1 MRKTRSTDS
10 NRGAAQVA
18 PLLQGVWQALCRAL
32 SGAACSAAAW
42 AALVACA
49 LWALA
54 CSPVPAFAAAEAQP
68 GAQPEIAYAEP
79 YFEYRSDTYGIG
91 ISLDPVFIDYIS
103 ADPGGDG
110 ELRELLAYVG
120 KPSSLWLGVGG
131 WGTHKPGKPV
141 RAEVREEEDGRVLL
155 ALRGIEFVGFL
166 PTNTGHVA
174 PIRADWVFEFHHDFL
189 DMTVTWRLLDD
200 IAGLQ
205 EAGWALNVDAPWY
218 GDSEDLRRV
227 NRDVQGFPRWI
238 VWYGPDIGVVA
249 AFREGSTLL
258 KANRWYGNLESSYV
272 IVHSWWKPG
281 GSVVN
286 WGVYPGGTW
295 RVGFFRGE
303 QDIDAAEAIYSSIDA
318 KDGQR

>member
-1 MRKTRSTDS
+1 MSTTRSDDS
-10 NRGAAQVA
+10 KRGAAQVA
-18 PLLQGVWQALCRAL
+18 PLIQVLCQALCRAL
-32 SGAACSAAAW
+32 SKATCTAIAT
-42 AALVACA
+42 CA
-49 LWALA
+49 LCVLVCAA
-54 CSPVPAFAAAEAQP
+54 VPAFAATEAQP
-68 GAQPEIAYAEP
+68 GAVYAEP
-79 YFEYRSDTYGIG
+79 YFKYRSDTYSIG
-91 ISLDPVFIDYIS
+91 ISIDPVFIDYLS
-103 ADPGGDG
+103 ADLDPGGDG
-110 ELRELLAYVG
+110 EFRELLAYVG

-131 WGTHKPGKPV
+131 WGTHKPGRPA
-141 RAEVREEEDGRVLL
+141 RAEVREEDDGRVLL

-174 PIRADWVFEFHHDFL
+174 PVRADWVFEFHDDFF

-205 EAGWALNVDAPWY
+205 EAGWALNVDVPCY
-218 GDSEDLRRV
+218 GDSEDLHRV
-227 NRDVQGFPRWI
+227 NLDVQGFPRWI
-238 VWYGPDIGVVA
+238 VWYGPDTGVAA

-272 IVHSWWKPG
+272 IVHNWWKPG
-281 GSVVN
+281 GSAVN

-303 QDIDAAEAIYSSIDA
+303 HDIDAAEAIYSNTNA